1 MRQYKVAN
9 RYAKALFDL
18 ALEGGRLDAVHAD
31 MQLIAGLGHEEFSRM
46 MVSPVVKGDA
56 KARAFAA
63 VFGRRISTLTSS
75 FFNLVFRKGRSLSL
89 NGIQAAFEEM
99 YLDHK
104 GVVVAELTTALP
116 ASDAVKEDMR
126 RRIEALPQMAGK
138 KVVLK
143 DRVDPSIIGGYVLQL
158 GDHSLDASI
167 RRDLRTI
174 QTQFVENMYVQN
186 IR

>member
-18 ALEGGRLDAVHAD
+18 ALEGGALDAVQAD
-31 MQLIAGLGHEEFSRM
+31 MQLIAGLGHAEFSRM
-46 MVSPVVKGDA
+46 MVSPVVKSDA

-63 VFGRRISTLTSS
+63 VFGGRISPLTAS

-89 NGIQAAFEEM
+89 SEIQSSFEAM
-99 YLDHK
+99 YLAHK
-104 GVVVAELTTALP
+104 GVVVAELTTAYP
-116 ASDAVKEDMR
+116 VSDDVREDMR
-126 RRIEALPQMAGK
+126 LRLEALPQMAGR
-138 KVVLK
+138 KVVMK
-143 DRVDPSIIGGYVLQL
+143 DKVDPAIIGGYVLQL

>member
-1 MRQYKVAN
+1 MRQYKVAH
-9 RYAKALFDL
+9 RYAKALFQL
-18 ALEGGRLDAVHAD
+18 ALEGGSLEAVHSD
-31 MQLIAGLGHEEFSRM
+31 MQLIGGLGHAEFSRM
-46 MVSPVVKGDA
+46 MVSPIIKSDA
-56 KARAFAA
+56 KAKAFAT
-63 VFGRRISTLTSS
+63 VFGNRISPLTAS

-89 NGIQAAFEEM
+89 SEIQASFEAM
-99 YLDHK
+99 YLDYK

-126 RRIEALPQMAGK
+126 RRLEALPQMAGK
-138 KVVLK
+138 KVILH

>member
-1 MRQYKVAN
+1 MRHYKVAN
-9 RYAKALFDL
+9 RYAKALFQL
-18 ALEGGRLDAVHAD
+18 ALEGGSLDAVQAD
-31 MQLIAGLGHEEFSRM
+31 MQLIAGLGHAEFSRM
-46 MVSPVVKGDA
+46 MVSPVVKSDA

-63 VFGRRISTLTSS
+63 VFGGRISPLTAS

-89 NGIQAAFEEM
+89 TEIQASFEEM

-116 ASDAVKEDMR
+116 ASDAVKEDIR
-126 RRIEALPQMAGK
+126 RRLEALPQLAGK
-138 KVVLK
+138 KVVMK
-143 DRVDPSIIGGYVLQL
+143 DRVDSAIIGGYVLQL
-158 GDHSLDASI
+158 GDYSLDASI
-167 RRDLRTI
+167 RRDLRAI